1 METEIQTEKEQ
12 VNIIE
17 SSDPTDISV
26 SLGKLTVHIGN
37 CNGFYLCIEIL
48 LFG

>member
-1 METEIQTEKEQ
+1 MIVKQGT
-12 VNIIE
+12 NIYF
-17 SSDPTDISV
+17 SNSV

-37 CNGFYLCIEIL
+37 CNGFFLCIEIL